1 MQERQGI
8 SVSTKIKNRM
18 RLWAFILAVTLG
30 AGILGCGTGGTAT
43 AAAEAVSSEV
53 KETAEERKNP
63 EQSETT
69 ETELTE
75 QTGQTGQTEQET
87 AGFVAALDNVVS
99 DTPPAA
105 EPNLSWAEKKLQ
117 VMTVEQK
124 VAQLFF
130 VAPEALTGVSAVTRT
145 GDVMKQSF
153 AACPVGGIL
162 YSTPNL
168 EGPEQTAQMTGE
180 LQRYVQELTGIPVFI
195 SIDEEGGK
203 VTRIAKNAT
212 YGVNN
217 VGNMKSIG
225 DTGDV
230 SAAEGAGS
238 YIGAYLS
245 ANGFNMD
252 FAPDA
257 DVLTNPANTVIGPR
271 SFGSDAQL
279 VSSMAA
285 AFSRGLASQGILAC
299 YKHFPGH
306 GGTGEDSHEGYAYTY
321 KSLEELRQC
330 DLIPFAE
337 GIGSGLQVIMVSH
350 VSCPGVNGDDT
361 PATLSPRIVTGLL
374 REEMGFAGVI
384 ITDAL
389 DMGAI
394 SSHYEKTEACRKA
407 LEAGCDML
415 LICGDFKSAYEGIL
429 AQVKNGTIPESRID
443 ESVLRILRVKETI
456 GLR

>member
-1 MQERQGI
+1 M
-8 SVSTKIKNRM
+8 SMKIKNRM
-18 RLWAFILAVTLG
+18 RLWAFILAVTFG
-30 AGILGCGTGGTAT
+30 AGTLGCGTEKT
-43 AAAEAVSSEV
+43 AAAVSEAVSSKVNEV
-53 KETAEERKNP
+53 PEEGQNP

-69 ETELTE
+69 ETE
-75 QTGQTGQTEQET
+75 QTEQIQPTELET
-87 AGFVAALDNVVS
+87 AEFVAALDNVVS

-117 VMTVEQK
+117 TMTVEQK

-130 VAPEALTGVSAVTRT
+130 VAPESLTGVSAVTRT

-168 EGPEQTAQMTGE
+168 EGPEQTVQMTGG
-180 LQRYVQELTGIPVFI
+180 LQQYARELTGIPVFI

-203 VTRIAKNAT
+203 VTRIAKNAS

-230 SAAEGAGS
+230 SAAEEAGS

-257 DVLTNPANTVIGPR
+257 DVLTNPDNTVIGPR
-271 SFGSDAQL
+271 SFGSDGQL

-337 GIGSGLQVIMVSH
+337 GIRNGLQVIMVSH

-415 LICGDFKSAYEGIL
+415 LICGEFKSAYEGIL

-443 ESVLRILRVKETI
+443 ESVLRILRVKETL
-456 GLR
+456 GLP

>member
-1 MQERQGI
+1 M
-8 SVSTKIKNRM
+8 STKIKNRM
-18 RLWAFILAVTLG
+18 RLWAVVLAAALS

-53 KETAEERKNP
+53 KETPEERQNP
-63 EQSETT
+63 EQSEST

-75 QTGQTGQTEQET
+75 QTEQET
-87 AGFVAALDNVVS
+87 AGFVAALDNVAS
-99 DTPPAA
+99 DTAPTA
-105 EPNLSWAEKKLQ
+105 EPGVSAAEKKLQ
-117 VMTVEQK
+117 AMTVEQK

-168 EGPEQTAQMTGE
+168 EGPEQTTQMTGE
-180 LQRYVQELTGIPVFI
+180 LQRYAQELTGIPVFI

-203 VTRIAKNAT
+203 VTRIAKNAS

-217 VGNMKSIG
+217 VGTMKSIG

-429 AQVKNGTIPESRID
+429 AQVKSGEIPESRID